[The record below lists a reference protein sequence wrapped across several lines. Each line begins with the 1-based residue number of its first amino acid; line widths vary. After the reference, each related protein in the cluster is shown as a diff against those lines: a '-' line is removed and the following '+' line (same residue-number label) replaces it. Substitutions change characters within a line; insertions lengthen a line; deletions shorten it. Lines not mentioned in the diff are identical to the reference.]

1 MLEDLQRGC
10 KQLRILKMQYCRC
23 ISKEAAKRMSSIVQQ
38 QEYNPNDPPFWFG
51 YDYEGK
57 PLKKQNEETPLK
69 GDEEVILTE
78 STHNSEEELA

>member
-1 MLEDLQRGC
+1 
-10 KQLRILKMQYCRC
+10 
-23 ISKEAAKRMSSIVQQ
+23 MSSIVQQ
-38 QEYNPNDPPFWFG
+38 QEYNPSDPPFWFG